1 MHLSLVVMTVVMA
14 DIRGQQQ
21 SLKRI
26 QTTTTQRALTTTQ
39 RLLEHPAK
47 SLFSVVQ
54 DWEVGWLIQEI
65 SAVCHSCRAARSKTP
80 AFDGAGV
87 VLQAA

>member
-26 QTTTTQRALTTTQ
+26 PTTTAQRALTTTQ

-54 DWEVGWLIQEI
+54 D
-65 SAVCHSCRAARSKTP
+65 
-80 AFDGAGV
+80 
-87 VLQAA
+87 

>member
-1 MHLSLVVMTVVMA
+1 MHLSLVVMA
-14 DIRGQQQ
+14 DIRCQSCRQQQ

-26 QTTTTQRALTTTQ
+26 PTTITQRALTTTQ

-54 DWEVGWLIQEI
+54 D
-65 SAVCHSCRAARSKTP
+65 
-80 AFDGAGV
+80 
-87 VLQAA
+87 